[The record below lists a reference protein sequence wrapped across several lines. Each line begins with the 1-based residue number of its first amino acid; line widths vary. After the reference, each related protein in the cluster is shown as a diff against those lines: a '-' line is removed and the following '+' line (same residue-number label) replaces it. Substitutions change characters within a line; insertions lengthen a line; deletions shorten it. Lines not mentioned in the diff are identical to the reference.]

1 MKGTILQPT
10 FLPWLGYFEMIH
22 SSDIFVVFDNVQF
35 IKKSWQQRNKIKTA
49 NEITTL
55 TVPIKKTSRST
66 YINNIKISYDHGNP
80 LEKHWSTIEFAYKKS
95 PYFKNYSDIFESIFK
110 QQHSTLLDLNMN
122 LIQNICK
129 ILKINTKIVFASHF
143 MDHFLK
149 NNKTE
154 NIIELCNSVG
164 IDYLYDAKG
173 ASSFIELSKFEDNN
187 IKIEFQEYKHPVYS
201 QMWGNFV
208 SHLSTLDL
216 IFNEGENSLDV
227 ILNKK

>member
-35 IKKSWQQRNKIKTA
+35 VKKSWQQRNKIKTA

-66 YINNIKISYDHGNP
+66 YINNIEISYDHGNP

-143 MDHFLK
+143 MDNFLK

-154 NIIELCNSVG
+154 NIIDLCNSIG
-164 IDYLYDAKG
+164 IDSLYDAKG
-173 ASSFIELSKFEDNN
+173 ASSFLELSKFKDNN
-187 IKIEFQEYKHPVYS
+187 IKIEFQEYVHPTYS

-208 SHLSTLDL
+208 THLSTIDL
-216 IFNEGENSLDV
+216 IFNEGKNSLDI
-227 ILNKK
+227 ILSGK